1 MNKENIIIA
10 KILSAHGVKGQ
21 IKIMSFTEI
30 AEDIKNYPE
39 VFDKNGSKLEI
50 KITSK
55 AQGKNKDIF
64 IANISDIN
72 DRDKAEN
79 LRDSELFIKKDQLAE
94 SEEDEFYYAD
104 LIDLDVVNNEDI
116 KIGKI
121 INMADYGAGAIA
133 EIEFN
138 KLAKQKEKVQM
149 FSFYDKIFPEVNLEE
164 GFVKIILPE
173 FAEIK

>member
-1 MNKENIIIA
+1 MNKEKIIIA

-21 IKIMSFTEI
+21 VKIMSFTEI
-30 AEDIKNYPE
+30 AENIKNYPE
-39 VFDKNGSKLEI
+39 VFDKNGNKLAI

-64 IANISDIN
+64 IATISGIN
-72 DRDKAEN
+72 DRNHAEN
-79 LRDSELFIKKDQLAE
+79 LRNNELFIAKNQLEA
-94 SEEDEFYYAD
+94 SADNEFYYVD
-104 LIDLDVVNNEDI
+104 LVGLDVINNENI

-149 FSFYDKIFPEVNLEE
+149 FSFYDKIFPEINLDE

>member
-1 MNKENIIIA
+1 MNKKNITIA

-21 IKIMSFTEI
+21 VKIMSFTEI

-39 VFDKNGSKLEI
+39 IFDKNGNKLEI

-55 AQGKNKDIF
+55 VQGKNKDIF

-79 LRDSELFIKKDQLAE
+79 LRDSELFIKKSQLE
-94 SEEDEFYYAD
+94 EVEEDEFYYAD
-104 LIDLDVVNNEDI
+104 LIGLDVVNNENI
-116 KIGKI
+116 KIGRI
-121 INMADYGAGAIA
+121 INMLDYGAGAIA

-138 KLAKQKEKVQM
+138 KLAKQKEEVQM

>member
-1 MNKENIIIA
+1 MNY
-10 KILSAHGVKGQ
+10 L
-21 IKIMSFTEI
+21 
-30 AEDIKNYPE
+30 
-39 VFDKNGSKLEI
+39 L
-50 KITSK
+50 
-55 AQGKNKDIF
+55 
-64 IANISDIN
+64 
-72 DRDKAEN
+72 
-79 LRDSELFIKKDQLAE
+79 KKDQLAE
-94 SEEDEFYYAD
+94 NAEGEFYYAD
-104 LIDLDVVNNEDI
+104 LIDLDVINNEDI

-164 GFVKIILPE
+164 GFVRIILPE